1 MSFKTIHNK
10 QYKDAAEEV
19 RSLFYGR
26 IHHLV
31 RYLSYLSNLKVTIN
45 VIFQIYRVGVFEAN
59 LKIIEQH
66 NQEYEDGKH
75 TWTMGVNHLADLT
88 HKEFMVRNQLKVP
101 ELPERKTKYTI
112 RSQLRPFSIDW
123 RERVIICLLYTSP
136 SPRDATLS
144 RMPSSA

>member
-1 MSFKTIHNK
+1 M
-10 QYKDAAEEV
+10 
-19 RSLFYGR
+19 
-26 IHHLV
+26 
-31 RYLSYLSNLKVTIN
+31 
-45 VIFQIYRVGVFEAN
+45 FEAN

-123 RERVIICLLYTSP
+123 RERVIIIVPLCIKLLIANPHLVRVCLFKVV
-136 SPRDATLS
+136 
-144 RMPSSA
+144 